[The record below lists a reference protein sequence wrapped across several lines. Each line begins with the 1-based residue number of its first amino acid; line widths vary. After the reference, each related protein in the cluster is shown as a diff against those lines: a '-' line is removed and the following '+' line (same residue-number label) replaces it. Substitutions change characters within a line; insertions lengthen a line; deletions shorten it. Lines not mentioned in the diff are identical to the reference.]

1 MNDKPQLQFS
11 DYQAIADAAAAYA
24 QSKNFAV
31 TIAVTDDGGH
41 LRLLH
46 RLDGANA
53 LSAQIAPD
61 KARLC
66 ALSGKPSKI
75 YEDLINQGRTAFLSA
90 PVGGL
95 LEGGLPIVV
104 RGQCVG
110 AIGVSGVQSA
120 DDARIAQAGI
130 DGFKVD

>member
-1 MNDKPQLQFS
+1 MNHKPQLQFS
-11 DYQAIADAAAAYA
+11 DYQRIAEGAVAYA
-24 QSKNFAV
+24 QAHGFAV
-31 TIAVTDDGGH
+31 TIALTDDGGH

-46 RLDGANA
+46 RLDGSSA

-66 ALSGKPSKI
+66 ALSGKPSKV
-75 YEDLINQGRTAFLSA
+75 YEDLVNQGRTAFLSA

-104 RGQCVG
+104 QGQCVG
-110 AIGVSGVQSA
+110 GVGVSGVQSI

-130 DGFKVD
+130 DALKSE